1 MRTMSKKD
9 GKTASQ
15 MEKRNIYAL
24 GMTSFLN
31 DVSSDMI
38 APLLPAFIN
47 SLGGGSVA
55 LGVVGG
61 LRDSISSLLKVFSG
75 YLADRWNRRKPIV
88 FAGYLISAVFKL
100 LLPFSKSW
108 VHVAFFSSAER
119 VGKGIRTAPRDAIIA
134 ESMPKRKGEGF
145 GIHRAM
151 DSLGAVVGSIVAL
164 FLLWRMSFEIRSV
177 LIVAGLLSFASLIP
191 LLLVREERVK
201 SGKGVE
207 KLGLALRSLP
217 PELRW
222 VVVAMTVF
230 ALANFSYMFF
240 IMKVMNS
247 VSVVNATITAVVFY
261 IIFNVSY
268 TFFAV
273 PFGVL
278 SDRIG
283 RGEVISLGYLLFSA
297 VCLGFYALSSIPA
310 FILLFLLYGVVYAIV
325 DGNQRALIADIA
337 PPELKATALG
347 AFHTT
352 VGLASL
358 PASMVAGVLW
368 SSVSAG
374 ATFAYGAVMSL
385 VAAVLL
391 VAATRK
397 FERR

>member
-191 LLLVREERVK
+191 LLRVREARVI
-201 SGKGVE
+201 SGKGGE
-207 KLGLALRSLP
+207 KWGLA
-217 PELRW
+217 
-222 VVVAMTVF
+222 
-230 ALANFSYMFF
+230 
-240 IMKVMNS
+240 
-247 VSVVNATITAVVFY
+247 
-261 IIFNVSY
+261 
-268 TFFAV
+268 
-273 PFGVL
+273 
-278 SDRIG
+278 
-283 RGEVISLGYLLFSA
+283 
-297 VCLGFYALSSIPA
+297 
-310 FILLFLLYGVVYAIV
+310 
-325 DGNQRALIADIA
+325 
-337 PPELKATALG
+337 
-347 AFHTT
+347 
-352 VGLASL
+352 
-358 PASMVAGVLW
+358 
-368 SSVSAG
+368 
-374 ATFAYGAVMSL
+374 
-385 VAAVLL
+385 
-391 VAATRK
+391 
-397 FERR
+397 